1 MHKIAPKQIDNAEH
15 NSAATTWE
23 FTTEDLDFSLFG
35 HFTSKDGEL
44 GVNRRFQGNICF
56 SLLLVKFKFGF
67 CLFTWSFF
75 SLGIN
80 VVLRKFIV
88 SQLN

>member
-1 MHKIAPKQIDNAEH
+1 MHKTAPKQIVYAEH
-15 NSAATTWE
+15 NTAATTWE

-35 HFTSKDGEL
+35 HFTSKDDEL

-67 CLFTWSFF
+67 CLFM
-75 SLGIN
+75 
-80 VVLRKFIV
+80 
-88 SQLN
+88 